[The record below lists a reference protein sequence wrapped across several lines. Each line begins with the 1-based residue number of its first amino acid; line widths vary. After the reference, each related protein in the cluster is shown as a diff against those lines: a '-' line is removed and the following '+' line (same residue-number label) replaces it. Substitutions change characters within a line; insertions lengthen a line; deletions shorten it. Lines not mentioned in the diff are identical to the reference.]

1 VDHGV
6 GGEQHFA
13 AVIPYTP
20 AVEQALATIRVR
32 DVRAP
37 LRSAERTVRAGAA
50 AVAGDPATAAVMQP
64 RGVQPRWQ
72 GSAVAMAMVRDATTG
87 EVLGFVRDPGR
98 TVSTNGRRVEVVFSD
113 GVRSAV
119 KRPE

>member
-1 VDHGV
+1 
-6 GGEQHFA
+6 
-13 AVIPYTP
+13 
-20 AVEQALATIRVR
+20 
-32 DVRAP
+32 
-37 LRSAERTVRAGAA
+37 
-50 AVAGDPATAAVMQP
+50 
-64 RGVQPRWQ
+64 
-72 GSAVAMAMVRDATTG
+72 MVRDATTG